1 MEAECSKTDTT
12 TSIEINNHGETKN
25 MKSNVKLLLNKA
37 HNRLTN
43 NIRTVGLAVL
53 AGIICVAGVQPSYA
67 QTNTVTAQRFA
78 APTVFQ
84 AAGTSAASIQST
96 VDQFRA
102 ALGVTNNGNNPG
114 LLSGHREINWDGGSP
129 TNATTSL
136 GPTPFTLFLNTR
148 GANITTRGSGFVQAP
163 PSGLADTF
171 GNSSYATIFHA
182 FSPLRL
188 FSPIAS
194 NVTEVEFAVPGS
206 NGNTPATTSGF
217 GVVFTDVDSPDGSE
231 PRDRTGNR
239 HASTVIEYFGAHGEL
254 LFKSAAPASPGDG
267 NLSFLGVVFGD
278 ARIARVRII
287 AGDVAPGP
295 DDDRK
300 DIVMMDD
307 FLYGE
312 PTPVF

>member
-1 MEAECSKTDTT
+1 
-12 TSIEINNHGETKN
+12 
-25 MKSNVKLLLNKA
+25 
-37 HNRLTN
+37 
-43 NIRTVGLAVL
+43 
-53 AGIICVAGVQPSYA
+53 VAGVQPTYA
-67 QTNTVTAQRFA
+67 QTVAAAAQRFV

-114 LLSGHREINWDGGSP
+114 QASGHREINWDGGSP
-129 TNATTSL
+129 TNAATSL
-136 GPTPFTLFLNTR
+136 SGTPLTAFLNTR

-163 PSGLADTF
+163 ASGLADTF

-194 NVTEVEFAVPGS
+194 NVTVVEFAVPGS
-206 NGNTPATTSGF
+206 NGNTPATTTGF
-217 GVVFTDVDSPDGSE
+217 GVVFTDVDSPDGSR
-231 PRDRTGNR
+231 PDDRTGNR
-239 HASTVIEYFGAHGEL
+239 HASTVIEYFGTHGEL
-254 LFKSAAPASPGDG
+254 LFKSFAPASPGDG
-267 NLSFLGVVFGD
+267 NLSFLGVVFDD
-278 ARIARVRII
+278 ARIARVKII
-287 AGDVAPGP
+287 AGDAAPGP
-295 DDDRK
+295 NDGSA

-312 PTPVF
+312 PTALY